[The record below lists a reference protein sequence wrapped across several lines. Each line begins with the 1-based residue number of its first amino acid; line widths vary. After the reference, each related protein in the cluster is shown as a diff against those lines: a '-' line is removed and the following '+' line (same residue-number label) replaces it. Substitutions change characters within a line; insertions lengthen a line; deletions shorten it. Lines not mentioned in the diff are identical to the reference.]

1 MKQIQHLDD
10 EFLVV
15 YGDNLT
21 NVNYSDYFSF
31 LEGKEYDASIVL
43 YHETHITQKGM
54 AIVNDT

>member
-1 MKQIQHLDD
+1 MKQIDHLDD

-31 LEGKEYDASIVL
+31 LKNKEYDASIVL
-43 YHETHITQKGM
+43 YHETNITQKGM
-54 AIVNDT
+54 AIVDDT